1 MDSFGINFLDLFVK
15 GLISVLGGRERK
27 GKI

>member
-1 MDSFGINFLDLFVK
+1 MDGFGINFLDLFVK
-15 GLISVLGGRERK
+15 GLINVLGGRERK